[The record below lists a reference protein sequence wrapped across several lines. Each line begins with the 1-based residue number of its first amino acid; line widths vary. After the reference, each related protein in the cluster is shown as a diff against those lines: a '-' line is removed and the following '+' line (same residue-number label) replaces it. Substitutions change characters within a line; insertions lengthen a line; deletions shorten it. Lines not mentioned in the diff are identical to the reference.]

1 MEVTYF
7 QEPGKNF
14 KEPFLLYFIAHFC
27 AGCQITLTFAASIK
41 LA

>member
-27 AGCQITLTFAASIK
+27 AGVSNNSYFRSK
-41 LA
+41 Y